1 MRLHLFEFED
11 LPWFPNII
19 REGMVDFLKFLLGN
33 LNFYKPITPLI
44 ARGLEKS
51 GQNEI
56 LDLCSG
62 GGGAIVQVQKNLLEL
77 TSKDFKITLSDKFP
91 NIATFRYIEEITNG
105 KISFI
110 DKPIDATNVPKDS

>member
-62 GGGAIVQVQKNLLEL
+62 GGGAIVQVQK
-77 TSKDFKITLSDKFP
+77 TSW
-91 NIATFRYIEEITNG
+91 N
-105 KISFI
+105 
-110 DKPIDATNVPKDS
+110 